1 MNNKGV
7 KKVRQS
13 IEQRKK
19 ARGLTGKESDR
30 EQLPA
35 PFPQEEEKHGY
46 FASFSDTAFESSTV
60 SKFPYQFMLKGV
72 LSIMLFFGVALLGQ
86 TDATFL
92 QKPKEWTSTALTEEF
107 PFASVNVWYQD
118 TFGSPLALTPQ
129 NNQVSGN
136 QNQMGLPVSGD
147 VTETFQVNGTGIMI
161 APDETADVAAL
172 RDGVVVFA
180 GNDQETN
187 NTVVVQHADGSNSTY
202 GHLSA
207 VDVHLYQF
215 VTSNQ
220 RIGGFTPTTGSETV
234 YFAIEQEDDYIDPV
248 QVIEVD
254 DAQ

>member
-1 MNNKGV
+1 MNKGV

-19 ARGLTGKESDR
+19 TRGLTGNESSKK
-30 EQLPA
+30 QLPV

-46 FASFSDTAFESSTV
+46 FPSFSDTTFESNTGH
-60 SKFPYQFMLKGV
+60 KFPYRFMLKGV
-72 LSIMLFFGVALLGQ
+72 LSVMLFFGVALLGQ
-86 TDATFL
+86 TDAAFL
-92 QKPKEWTSTALTEEF
+92 QKPKEWTSSALTDEF
-107 PFASVNVWYQD
+107 PFAKVNIWYQE

-129 NNQVSGN
+129 NDQVAVSSNQE
-136 QNQMGLPVSGD
+136 GLPVSGD

-180 GNDQETN
+180 GNDRETN
-187 NTVVVQHADGSNSTY
+187 NTVVIQHADGSSSTY

-215 VTSNQ
+215 VASNQ
-220 RIGGFTPTTGSETV
+220 RVGQFTPTAESETV
-234 YFAIEQEDDYIDPV
+234 YFSIEQEDDYIDPV
-248 QVIEVD
+248 QVIQVD
-254 DAQ
+254 DAP

>member
-1 MNNKGV
+1 MNKGV

-19 ARGLTGKESDR
+19 TRGLTGKEGSKK
-30 EQLPA
+30 QLLP

-46 FASFSDTAFESSTV
+46 FPSFSDTAFESNTD
-60 SKFPYQFMLKGV
+60 SKFPSGFMLKGV
-72 LSIMLFFGVALLGQ
+72 LSAMLFFGVALLGQ
-86 TDATFL
+86 TDAAFL
-92 QKPKEWTSTALTEEF
+92 QKPKEWTSNALTEEF
-107 PFASVNVWYQD
+107 PFASVNVWYQE

-129 NNQVSGN
+129 DNQVADSS
-136 QNQMGLPVSGD
+136 NQMGLPVSGD

-161 APDETADVAAL
+161 APQETADVSAL
-172 RDGVVVFA
+172 RDGVVIFA
-180 GNDQETN
+180 GNDRETN

-220 RIGGFTPTTGSETV
+220 RIGQFTPTTESETV
-234 YFAIEQEDDYIDPV
+234 YFAIEQENDYIDPV
-248 QVIEVD
+248 QVIQVD
-254 DAQ
+254 DAP